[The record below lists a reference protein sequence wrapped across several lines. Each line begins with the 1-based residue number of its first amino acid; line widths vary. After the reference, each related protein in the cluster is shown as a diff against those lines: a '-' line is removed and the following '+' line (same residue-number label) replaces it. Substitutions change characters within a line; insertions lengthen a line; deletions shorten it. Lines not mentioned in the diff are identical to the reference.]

1 MRRDPSRKARSA
13 HPGAES
19 TAHDL
24 PDKLHFKIGE
34 VARLVGVKPHVLR
47 FWETEFGALRPQKT
61 QTNQRVYRRREV
73 ELLLLIKR
81 LLYQDGF
88 TISGA
93 KRRIAEL
100 SRETAPLPAELTV
113 LLRHLCRELRELVA
127 LTRLD
132 ATRKE
137 R

>member
-1 MRRDPSRKARSA
+1 M
-13 HPGAES
+13 
-19 TAHDL
+19 
-24 PDKLHFKIGE
+24 HFKIGE

-47 FWETEFGALRPQKT
+47 FWESEFGALRPQKT

-100 SRETAPLPAELTV
+100 SRESAPIPAEVST
-113 LLRHLCRELRELVA
+113 LLRHLCTELRELVA
-127 LTRLD
+127 LTR
-132 ATRKE
+132 KE

>member
-1 MRRDPSRKARSA
+1 MGRVLARKARDARAGS
-13 HPGAES
+13 EFS
-19 TAHDL
+19 AHDL

-47 FWETEFGALRPQKT
+47 FWEGEFGALRPQKT

-88 TISGA
+88 TIPGA
-93 KRRIAEL
+93 KRRLAEL
-100 SRETAPLPAELTV
+100 SRETTPAPAALIE
-113 LLRHLCRELRELVA
+113 LLRRLRDELRELAA
-127 LTRLD
+127 LARAGT
-132 ATRKE
+132 
-137 R
+137 